1 MVNFALSK
9 KMDAYYIAIILINR
23 IINSYNYKLHAQSK
37 NYAYTPSVKK
47 TRHHTLGHNFT
58 NYYPIFKFFS
68 LADSVVNLQQID
80 V

>member
-1 MVNFALSK
+1 MHRV
-9 KMDAYYIAIILINR
+9 R
-23 IINSYNYKLHAQSK
+23 IMHIHRES
-37 NYAYTPSVKK
+37 KK

-68 LADSVVNLQQID
+68 LADSAVNLQQID